1 MRKRLAEL
9 IADARNEYYDYSDE
23 LHEKGMSVPESS
35 EEYIADYLI
44 ANKVTIQPIK
54 VGDIVFLLLE
64 KLTAGYDIIE
74 SKCVR
79 VEQTVYGTTY
89 SVGFPCL
96 EIGNTLEFDE
106 TDIGITIFFS
116 KEEAEA
122 EKSRLM
128 EDWEDE
134 E

>member
-1 MRKRLAEL
+1 MMREKLIEL
-9 IADARNEYYDYSDE
+9 IKARIDNKTWCVSELADTILADGWR
-23 LHEKGMSVPESS
+23 KSS
-35 EEYIADYLI
+35 LG
-44 ANKVTIQPIK
+44 
-54 VGDIVFLLLE
+54 VGETVFLLLE

-106 TDIGITIFFS
+106 TDIGIIVFLS
-116 KEEAEA
+116 KEEAQ
-122 EKSRLM
+122 EKKKSLM

-134 E
+134 DEG